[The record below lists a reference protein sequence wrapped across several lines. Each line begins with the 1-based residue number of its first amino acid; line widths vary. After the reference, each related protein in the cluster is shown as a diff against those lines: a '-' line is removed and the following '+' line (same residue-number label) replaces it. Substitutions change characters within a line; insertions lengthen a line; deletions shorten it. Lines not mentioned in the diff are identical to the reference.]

1 MTIRAVEAGLSAP
14 RWRLPVDDAHVV
26 WITFV
31 TILPL
36 TVVTVFDAVDRHYRR
51 RFVVAAR
58 LLLSS
63 VCLVTAYVMGGWF
76 VKELLSRRER
86 WDQVATTLV
95 AMFVNWYVF
104 STGFAID
111 GGGRHCLT
119 LLHFEHR
126 SGYWPGLHIQGAL
139 DTTLR
144 ARLEPPSSYNL
155 TLCPMVY
162 ELLSE
167 LRPGLLPYAQTEGQ
181 PGTPPTSTADEGM
194 QDIAGEVVLRRPLL
208 DTSSLVGIETLVYE
222 KTAHVPHQMSSLWY
236 RTTTFY
242 ECFHSAAYVAYAS
255 DAADHVR
262 MPLLSTWYHLAEPIR
277 QRVSVPLNGLSGAD
291 QENYACELAST
302 SLLLVNHSFSAKFKA
317 LVDQIYQDGLAARR
331 TAGWSGLLSCFSCLW
346 TRERVHIAA
355 CNGLSLL
362 ALQSASTVEAIPH
375 CVRALLVAYVSYA
388 VSSRAVG
395 RRIATTR
402 QAELFRRYQSNMSCT
417 CRGGG
422 LDAIRRACTTL
433 GLPAVASYM
442 DGLPSFAAGWCI
454 KYLMRQQGNQP
465 SSYGTDHEEVE
476 RRLGSST
483 TWRYPPESPF
493 SYGGGQPASI

>member
-1 MTIRAVEAGLSAP
+1 MEQA
-14 RWRLPVDDAHVV
+14 
-26 WITFV
+26 
-31 TILPL
+31 
-36 TVVTVFDAVDRHYRR
+36 
-51 RFVVAAR
+51 
-58 LLLSS
+58 LLSYPLDS
-63 VCLVTAYVMGGWF
+63 LRISMSLIDNNLTSPTPW
-76 VKELLSRRER
+76 LNP
-86 WDQVATTLV
+86 WDTTSDSCTRAL
-95 AMFVNWYVF
+95 W
-104 STGFAID
+104 
-111 GGGRHCLT
+111 L
-119 LLHFEHR
+119 
-126 SGYWPGLHIQGAL
+126 YWWTQ